1 MRIAGWESGID
12 TDSAAVI
19 TNLVCYLVFPMSATT
34 RLQGSISK
42 SLQSFSTLLD
52 LLTSTFLLEKN
63 VVKDSHLSLKAA
75 VKAHA
80 AAFKTLKTDLAEAK
94 NERVIDGR
102 VRGQKLELYDAAVGS
117 LTRLA
122 QHLASLRGGTRLQEG
137 LIRAAKEGKIQL
149 EVDENNSRTAGG
161 RFCPDLSISILREPM
176 SPGPGLDEDIDIMCS
191 IKLFLQFRD
200 IAGHEM
206 DSLVVSRR

>member
-1 MRIAGWESGID
+1 
-12 TDSAAVI
+12 
-19 TNLVCYLVFPMSATT
+19 MSATT

-63 VVKDSHLSLKAA
+63 VVRDSHLSLKDA

-94 NERVIDGR
+94 NERFIDGR
-102 VRGQKLELYDAAVGS
+102 IRGKKLELYDAAVGS

-122 QHLASLRGGTRLQEG
+122 QHLASLRGGTRLQES
-137 LIRAAKEGKIQL
+137 LIRAVREGKIQL
-149 EVDENNSRTAGG
+149 EVDTLNPRTSAG
-161 RFCPDLSISILREPM
+161 RLCPELSISILREPT
-176 SPGPGLDEDIDIMCS
+176 SPGPGLDEDVDINTS
-191 IKLFLQFRD
+191 VKLFLQFRE
-200 IAGHEM
+200 IAGTEM
-206 DSLVVSRR
+206 NSLVVSFCFALQPS